1 MEALAQRFIK
11 RGPFFLRQ
19 AGRDLRL
26 RRSKN
31 VLHGLR
37 HLLPRRRQGH
47 IQGPPVVRAVAPRDQ
62 SGGLHA
68 QQNAARGGG
77 FNFAAVR
84 NALLLVLPVLRQKL
98 RDLGL
103 PRRQPEGRGPDF
115 ALLEDLASEAFMPL
129 SYGGG
134 VTTVEQAARLFHIGF
149 EKVILNTALIDRP
162 ELVRELADR
171 FGSQSVVA
179 SIDVKLDRLRR
190 YRCVVAGGTRP
201 TGETPLALAQRAQAL
216 GAGEVLL
223 NSVDRDGMMQG
234 YDLKLVRSVADGLTV
249 PLIACGGARDA
260 ADLRRVLHEGHAH
273 AAAAGSLFVYFGPLK
288 AVLIN
293 VPSEEEL
300 CRLGV
305 YQPR

>member
-1 MEALAQRFIK
+1 MR
-11 RGPFFLRQ
+11 
-19 AGRDLRL
+19 
-26 RRSKN
+26 KN
-31 VLHGLR
+31 ET
-37 HLLPRRRQGH
+37 
-47 IQGPPVVRAVAPRDQ
+47 VRVTVEDINAVAE
-62 SGGLHA
+62 
-68 QQNAARGGG
+68 NIE
-77 FNFAAVR
+77 AAVKSE
-84 NALLLVLPVLRQKL
+84 LLVKTVI
-98 RDLGL
+98 GI
-103 PRRQPEGRGPDF
+103 G
-115 ALLEDLASEAFMPL
+115 
-129 SYGGG
+129 
-134 VTTVEQAARLFHIGF
+134 TTAYHL
-149 EKVILNTALIDRP
+149 
-162 ELVRELADR
+162 RELADR

-260 ADLRRVLHEGHAH
+260 ADLGRVLHEGHAH

>member
-1 MEALAQRFIK
+1 MYHR
-11 RGPFFLRQ
+11 P
-19 AGRDLRL
+19 RL
-26 RRSKN
+26 IPC
-31 VLHGLR
+31 
-37 HLLPRRRQGH
+37 LLLS
-47 IQGPPVVRAVAPRDQ
+47 D
-62 SGGLHA
+62 GGLVKTVRFKDPNYLGDPI
-68 QQNAARGGG
+68 NAVKIFSEKCVDELCVQDIQASR
-77 FNFAAVR
+77 
-84 NALLLVLPVLRQKL
+84 
-98 RDLGL
+98 
-103 PRRQPEGRGPDF
+103 EGRGPDF
-115 ALLEDLASEAFMPL
+115 DLLEDIASEAFMPL

-134 VTTVEQAARLFHIGF
+134 VTTVEQAARLFHNGF

-162 ELVRELADR
+162 ELVRELAER

-190 YRCVVAGGTRP
+190 YRCVVAGGTRA
-201 TGETPLALAQRAQAL
+201 TGETPFALAQRAQAL

-223 NSVDRDGMMQG
+223 NAVDRDGMMQG

-249 PLIACGGARDA
+249 PLIACGGAHDA
-260 ADLRRVLHEGHAH
+260 ADLARVLTEGHAH

-305 YQPR
+305 YQGR